1 MRKYWVTLEDSD
13 FKRLE
18 RIADEKGT
26 SVGTI
31 SKEIILTYLKKN
43 HGNAAAYVSDL
54 EKLIQ
59 EMKDKMVSMTSD
71 SEPFIVKDLIEDD
84 AWAALTRSEKM
95 ICAKALARFVA
106 ESNEFYI
113 SGTKNSI
120 HYYKHI

>member
-26 SVGTI
+26 SVGAI
-31 SKEIILTYLKKN
+31 SKEIILTYLKN
-43 HGNAAAYVSDL
+43 SYGSAAYVSDL

-84 AWAALTRSEKM
+84 TWATLTRSEKM

>member
-31 SKEIILTYLKKN
+31 SKEIILTYLKNN